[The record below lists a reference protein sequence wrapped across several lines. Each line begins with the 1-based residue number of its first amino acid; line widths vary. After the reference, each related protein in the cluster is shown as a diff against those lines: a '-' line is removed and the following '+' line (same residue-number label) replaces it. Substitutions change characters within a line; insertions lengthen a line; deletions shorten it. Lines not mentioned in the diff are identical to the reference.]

1 MRSFLGETGDTFGPG
16 VQGDRDIRTF
26 AQLVKSFRWVNGFDI
41 TREIS
46 ANAGASLAF
55 GNNATGAATN
65 TYIAGADLYLKWT
78 PDRNTRGFP
87 FVSAQFEYLHRW
99 FNASFTDAL
108 TGDLQ
113 RQLLR
118 DYGFYAQLLWG
129 FMPDWVAGLRFD
141 YAASNGDSRG
151 DPLRDTRYR
160 LSPNVTWYPTER
172 SKIRFQ
178 YNRDWAQSVKHGNAD
193 TVMLQLEYSL
203 GAHGAHKF

>member
-1 MRSFLGETGDTFGPG
+1 MLFRSLLYAARWLNGFDLGDEISMNIGASFALGPNATGDTT
-16 VQGDRDIRTF
+16 RT
-26 AQLVKSFRWVNGFDI
+26 W
-41 TREIS
+41 
-46 ANAGASLAF
+46 
-55 GNNATGAATN
+55 
-65 TYIAGADLYLKWT
+65 IAGTDLYVKWT
-78 PDRNTRGFP
+78 PAQNTRGFP
-87 FVSAQFEYLHRW
+87 FVALQAEIMARRFEAA
-99 FNASFTDAL
+99 FVEPN
-108 TGDLQ
+108 TGEPR
-113 RQLLR
+113 RQNLF